1 MDERIEERL
10 EDLEPIKLTAAEQV
24 SQFRNR
30 RRAKICGRN
39 RKRVLAELQKPCAD
53 AKTFAAKTQ
62 RLRLLTKVH
71 DALLDQLP

>member
-1 MDERIEERL
+1 M
-10 EDLEPIKLTAAEQV
+10 EPNVFEAMPLTAAEQV
-24 SQFRNR
+24 RQFRNR

-39 RKRVLAELQKPCAD
+39 RKRLLAELQKPCRD
-53 AKTFAAKTQ
+53 AAEFKEKAA